1 MLESFL
7 LRVEQGYSK
16 YNNPYHNLV
25 HGADVAQT
33 THYIMSQSGLA
44 VSIHNNRRAII
55 REFTWGNGTILENGE
70 MWIM

>member
-16 YNNPYHNLV
+16 HNNPYHNLV
-25 HGADVAQT
+25 HAADVAQT

-44 VSIHNNRRAII
+44 VSAFI
-55 REFTWGNGTILENGE
+55 RILYT
-70 MWIM
+70 